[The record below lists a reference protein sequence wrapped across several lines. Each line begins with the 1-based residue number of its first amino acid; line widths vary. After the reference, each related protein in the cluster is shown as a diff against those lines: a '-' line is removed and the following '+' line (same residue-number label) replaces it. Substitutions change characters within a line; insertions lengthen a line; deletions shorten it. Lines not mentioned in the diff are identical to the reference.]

1 VIFALVDCNNFYVS
15 CERVFRPSLD
25 GKPVIILSN
34 NDGCVIAR
42 SEEAKKLGIAMGIPA
57 FEMKELIEKNSVHVF
72 SSNYTLYGD
81 ISQRVMMV
89 LAQLS
94 PDIEIYSIDEA
105 FLRIDGIKQFTPE
118 EYARLIKAKI
128 FQWIGIPVSVGI
140 GPTKTLAKAANY
152 LAKKQPEHEGIFD
165 FSKTNID
172 KYLLQVP
179 VSEIW
184 GVGEQY
190 AAFLKKN
197 NISNAFQFKNSSES
211 WIRSK
216 MRVIGARTHKE
227 LNGTS
232 CMPIEQITPVKKAIC
247 VSRSYGKPLET
258 FEGIEEATA
267 VFTARTAEKLRKEK
281 LLACKWTVFIMTN
294 RFAKGPR
301 YVNFKTINLPVP
313 TNDTSELLGYMTMAL
328 HALYRKGYKFKKS
341 GVLAEELISADFQQ
355 SALWDEVKRG
365 KLKELMISV
374 DKINAGLGRDKVKFA
389 IQGFDRKWKMR
400 QEKLSAAFTTKWSD
414 ILNIKL

>member
-1 VIFALVDCNNFYVS
+1 MIFVLVDCNNFYVS
-15 CERVFRPSLD
+15 CERVFRPSLE

-118 EYARLIKAKI
+118 EYARLIKAKL

-140 GPTKTLAKAANY
+140 GTTKTLAKAANY
-152 LAKKQPEHEGIFD
+152 LAKKQPKHKGIFD

-172 KYLLQVP
+172 KYLLQIP

-197 NISNAFQFKNSSES
+197 NITNAFQFES
-211 WIRSK
+211 TTPTTGQPWYYGYDYTLVSLGIVPSTIVTK
-216 MRVIGARTHKE
+216 DQK
-227 LNGTS
+227 
-232 CMPIEQITPVKKAIC
+232 IT
-247 VSRSYGKPLET
+247 RGE
-258 FEGIEEATA
+258 
-267 VFTARTAEKLRKEK
+267 
-281 LLACKWTVFIMTN
+281 
-294 RFAKGPR
+294 
-301 YVNFKTINLPVP
+301 
-313 TNDTSELLGYMTMAL
+313 MAL
-328 HALYRKGYKFKKS
+328 MVYRALKQK
-341 GVLAEELISADFQQ
+341 
-355 SALWDEVKRG
+355 
-365 KLKELMISV
+365 
-374 DKINAGLGRDKVKFA
+374 
-389 IQGFDRKWKMR
+389 
-400 QEKLSAAFTTKWSD
+400 
-414 ILNIKL
+414 